1 MATVLN
7 KALMA
12 ESHTGT
18 LNCFRFDVQRSML
31 NVFLLLMGEG

>member
-7 KALMA
+7 KALIA

-18 LNCFRFDVQRSML
+18 TNCFPFDVQRSML
-31 NVFLLLMGEG
+31 NVSLLMGEG

>member
-7 KALMA
+7 KALIA
-12 ESHTGT
+12 ESYTGT

-31 NVFLLLMGEG
+31 NVSLLMGEG